1 VPRSNRTKPS
11 DPDGVNALRI
21 ADRSYAGLAET
32 GEAGVAMGGANA
44 GLTPDVGLHR
54 SACRIAGRR
63 ATLV

>member
-1 VPRSNRTKPS
+1 
-11 DPDGVNALRI
+11 VNALRI
-21 ADRSYAGLAET
+21 AGQSHAGLAET
-32 GEAGVAMGGANA
+32 REAGVAMSMANA